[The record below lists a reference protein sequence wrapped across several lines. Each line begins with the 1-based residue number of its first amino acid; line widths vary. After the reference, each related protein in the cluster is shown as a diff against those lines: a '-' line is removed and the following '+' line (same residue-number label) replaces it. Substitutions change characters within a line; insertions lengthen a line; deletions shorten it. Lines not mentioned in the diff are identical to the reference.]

1 MKRLLGTVLTVCAMV
16 SPVGA
21 GLFRVGVHQDVIQL
35 GYRLSV
41 QEKRRQKLVADLE
54 QLQVEL
60 ATSKSP
66 DRLSALARELKMFR
80 PVSNKVF
87 GVTMGA
93 GGVDEGPR

>member
-1 MKRLLGTVLTVCAMV
+1 MKRLLGTVLTVCALV

-41 QEKRRQKLVADLE
+41 QEKRQQKLVAELE

-60 ATSKSP
+60 ATAKSP
-66 DRLSALARELKMFR
+66 DRLATIARELKMMR
-80 PVSNKVF
+80 PVSNAVF
-87 GVTMGA
+87 GVSIEMGGA
-93 GGVDEGPR
+93 DEGHR

>member
-1 MKRLLGTVLTVCAMV
+1 MKRLLVTLLTMGALV
-16 SPVGA
+16 SPVGV

-41 QEKRRQKLVADLE
+41 QEKRRQTLVAELE

-66 DRLSALARELKMFR
+66 DRLSTIARELKMFR
-80 PVSNKVF
+80 PVSSKVF
-87 GVTMGA
+87 GVSIEMGGA
-93 GGVDEGPR
+93 DEGPR